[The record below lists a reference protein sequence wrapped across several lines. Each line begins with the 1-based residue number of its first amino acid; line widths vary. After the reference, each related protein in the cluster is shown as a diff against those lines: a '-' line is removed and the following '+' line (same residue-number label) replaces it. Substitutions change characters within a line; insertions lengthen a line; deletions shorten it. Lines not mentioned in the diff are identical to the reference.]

1 MTRIATVLVLD
12 AEQRSALAATRSLG
26 QAGARVHVAS
36 CKADSLAGASRWA
49 TAGLH
54 TPDPAV
60 DVAAYVQCIHDH
72 AATENV
78 DFILP
83 MTDASTMALLAAKD
97 WPQGC
102 QLLCPPPAAYEQV
115 TDKARLL
122 QLAAQLGVP
131 APRPVMATDVHGI
144 SAAADQLGYPL
155 ILKPARSRYS
165 HAGHIAS
172 TGVRVVQDQ
181 NQLQA
186 LLPQLDW
193 LPHMPCLVQEFIAGH
208 GAGVFALYGRSGPL
222 AWFAH
227 RRLREKPPAGG
238 VSVLSESANVD
249 PLLQHYAQLLLDAA
263 QWRGP
268 AMVEYR
274 ISTDGKPY
282 LMEINGRY
290 WGSLQLA
297 VDAGVDFPSLWL
309 REGQGEAALPLPAV
323 KAGTRLRW
331 LLGDVDNLII
341 QWRSSA
347 GVARKLSAFAA
358 FLLTFID
365 SRSRQEIFRWS
376 DRRPAWL
383 ELRAWLASLRQ

>member
-1 MTRIATVLVLD
+1 MTHLATVLVLD

-26 QAGARVHVAS
+26 QAGAVVHVAS
-36 CKADSLAGASRWA
+36 CHAEPLAAASHWAAVSLR
-49 TAGLH
+49 

-60 DVAAYVQCIHDH
+60 DVAAYVQCITDH
-72 AATENV
+72 AARHNL

-83 MTDASTMALLAAKD
+83 MTDASTMAMLAAAAL
-97 WPQGC
+97 PAGC
-102 QLLCPPPAAYEQV
+102 QLLCPPQAAYEQV

-122 QLAAQLGVP
+122 QLAQQLGVP
-131 APRPVMATDVHGI
+131 APRTLMATDAHGI
-144 SAAADQLGYPL
+144 SAAAGQLGYPL
-155 ILKPARSRYS
+155 VLKPARSRYS
-165 HAGHIAS
+165 HDGRIAS

-186 LLPQLDW
+186 LLPHLDW
-193 LPHMPCLVQEFIAGH
+193 LSHMSCLVQEFIPGH

-249 PLLQHYAQLLLDAA
+249 PLLQHYAQLLLNAA

-297 VDAGVDFPSLWL
+297 VDAGVDFPILWL
-309 REGQGEAALPLPAV
+309 REGQGQEALPLPVV

-341 QWRSSA
+341 QWRSPA
-347 GVARKLSAFAA
+347 GIARKLAALAAFA
-358 FLLTFID
+358 LTFVD
-365 SRSRQEIFRWS
+365 PRSRQEIFRWS
-376 DRRPAWL
+376 DRRPAGL
-383 ELRAWLASLRQ
+383 ELRAWLASLRR